1 MKTTDLINYIQIVNA
16 LENNENLALREQ
28 KIVDEATA
36 TINIQIATLTNF
48 IKDNEFTVYKNDL
61 QKLEQAKAGNNT
73 LLYIYVLYNIILK
86 NIKVYYKALN
96 KHIFITR
103 KSKN

>member
-16 LENNENLALREQ
+16 LENNENMALREQ
-28 KIVDEATA
+28 KIVDEATD

-61 QKLEQAKAGNNT
+61 QKLEQAEAENNT

-96 KHIFITR
+96 KHI
-103 KSKN
+103 

>member
-1 MKTTDLINYIQIVNA
+1 MKTTDLINYIQVVNA
-16 LENNENLALREQ
+16 LENNKNLDLREQ
-28 KIVDEATA
+28 KIVDEATD

-61 QKLEQAKAGNNT
+61 QKLEQAEAENNT

-96 KHIFITR
+96 KHI
-103 KSKN
+103 

>member
-1 MKTTDLINYIQIVNA
+1 MKTTDLINYIQVVNA
-16 LENNENLALREQ
+16 LKNNENLTLREQ
-28 KIVDEATA
+28 KMMDDAVN
-36 TINIQIATLTNF
+36 TINIQITTLTNF

-61 QKLEQAKAGNNT
+61 QKLQQAKDGNNT

-96 KHIFITR
+96 KHI
-103 KSKN
+103 